1 MLLNLTPHPV
11 KIVSDDQVVTIQPSG
26 WVARV
31 KVDYRPVETDL
42 GVPVVQATF
51 GEVEVSNGSETMPFE
66 AFVRHHAS
74 ESRGVIVSR
83 VVAQAL
89 PKGLGINL
97 FVPATGPGFAVRDA
111 DGRIQGVK
119 ALEIV

>member
-11 KIVSDDQVVTIQPSG
+11 VVVGEETVTIQPSG

-51 GEVEVSNGSETMPFE
+51 GEVEVSDGSTTMPFG
-66 AFVRHHAS
+66 AFVRRHAS
-74 ESRGVIVSR
+74 GSRGVIVSR
-83 VVAQAL
+83 LVAQAL